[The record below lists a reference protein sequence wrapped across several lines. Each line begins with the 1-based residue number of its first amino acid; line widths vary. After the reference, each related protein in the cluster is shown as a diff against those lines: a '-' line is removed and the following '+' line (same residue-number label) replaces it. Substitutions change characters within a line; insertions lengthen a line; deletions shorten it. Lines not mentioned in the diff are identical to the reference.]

1 MSQQALSHKQGG
13 YLFRLTG
20 LKFWEP
26 ENRPEPTISQAG
38 EIIDAC
44 LTFLKEGRTEEQR
57 AAAVRLVR
65 PFFPDW
71 DGQSIRQ
78 PFYAKKKSTGHDNQ
92 QELPL
97 PEEKPAEDKAPAPKA
112 KRQPAPTPEHDE
124 QHEEH
129 HDEPEHEEAPKA
141 PKAKPA
147 PATSGAPADLRA
159 IIGAG
164 LRNIWLYGPAG
175 TGKTTICRQLA
186 EEANLPCTILSCSA
200 GTSPAE
206 ITGFKYPEPRASA
219 ISRAI
224 AQPGII
230 VLDEMPMLEPDVAAV
245 CNALLANNELETSTG
260 HVIRNPDCIIIAT
273 ANTTGT
279 GADRQYIGNNQLD
292 AATLD
297 RFAGA
302 FVKVD
307 YSAEYESQFDPQVV
321 AFCQALRSTVK
332 INGIDRIISTRAI
345 IAADKLKAAGLDW
358 KAGIIG
364 HWTDDEKAL
373 CF

>member
-44 LTFLKEGRTEEQR
+44 LKFLKEGRTEDQR
-57 AAAVRLVR
+57 AEAVRLVR

-71 DGQSIRQ
+71 DGRSIRQ
-78 PFYAKKKSTGHDNQ
+78 PFYGKKKSTGHDNQ

-97 PEEKPAEDKAPAPKA
+97 PGEEKHEEEEKAPRTKRAP
-112 KRQPAPTPEHDE
+112 RQEKQETPAP
-124 QHEEH
+124 EH
-129 HDEPEHEEAPKA
+129 HDEPEHHEEEAPAEREQA
-141 PKAKPA
+141 P
-147 PATSGAPADLRA
+147 TTTGAPADLRA

-164 LRNIWLYGPAG
+164 LRNVWLYGPAG

-186 EEANLPCTILSCSA
+186 EEAGLPCTILSCSA

-302 FVKVD
+302 FVRVD
-307 YSAEYESQFDPQVV
+307 YSAEYESRFDSEVV
-321 AFCQALRSTVK
+321 TFCQNLRRLVK
-332 INGIDRIISTRAI
+332 DNGLDRIVSTRAI

-358 KAGIIG
+358 RAAILN

>member
-112 KRQPAPTPEHDE
+112 KRAPLPDPERADQP
-124 QHEEH
+124 EEK
-129 HDEPEHEEAPKA
+129 HDEPEHHEEKQ

-147 PATSGAPADLRA
+147 PATTGAPADLRA

-164 LRNIWLYGPAG
+164 LRNVWMYGPAG

-186 EEANLPCTILSCSA
+186 EEMELPCTILSCSA

-260 HVIRNPDCIIIAT
+260 HVIRNPDCIIIST

-302 FVKVD
+302 FVRVD
-307 YSAEYESQFDPQVV
+307 YSEEYESRFDSQVV
-321 AFCQALRSTVK
+321 AFCQKLRRLVK
-332 INGIDRIISTRAI
+332 ENGLDRIISTRAI

-358 KAGIIG
+358 RAAIVG

-373 CF
+373 VA

>member
-1 MSQQALSHKQGG
+1 MNQQPLSHKQGG

-26 ENRPEPTISQAG
+26 ENRPEPTISQAAA
-38 EIIDAC
+38 IIDAC
-44 LTFLKEGRTEEQR
+44 LKFLKEGRTEDQR
-57 AAAVRLVR
+57 AEAVRLVR

-71 DGQSIRQ
+71 DGRSIRQ
-78 PFYAKKKSTGHDNQ
+78 PFYGKKKTPGAGHGEGQ
-92 QELPL
+92 QDLPL
-97 PEEKPAEDKAPAPKA
+97 PGEEKHEEEAQHTKRAQDQEAPAP
-112 KRQPAPTPEHDE
+112 
-124 QHEEH
+124 EH
-129 HDEPEHEEAPKA
+129 HDEPEHHEEEKA
-141 PKAKPA
+141 PAKREPA
-147 PATSGAPADLRA
+147 PTTTGAPADLRA

-164 LRNIWLYGPAG
+164 LRNVWLYGPAG

-186 EEANLPCTILSCSA
+186 EEMELPCTILSCSA

-260 HVIRNPDCIIIAT
+260 HVNRDPDCIIIAT

-302 FVKVD
+302 FVRVD
-307 YSAEYESQFDPQVV
+307 YSAEYESRFDSEVV
-321 AFCQALRSTVK
+321 SFCQNLRRLVK
-332 INGIDRIISTRAI
+332 DNGLDRIVSTRAI

-358 KAGIIG
+358 RAAILN

-373 CF
+373 VA